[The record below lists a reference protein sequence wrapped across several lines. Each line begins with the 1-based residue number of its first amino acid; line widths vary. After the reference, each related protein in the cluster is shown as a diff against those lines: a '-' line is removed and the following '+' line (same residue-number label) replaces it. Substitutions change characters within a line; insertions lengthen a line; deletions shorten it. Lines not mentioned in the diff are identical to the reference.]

1 MKGSEICE
9 GRLLRQN
16 TDDSCFSRTLSRS
29 CHDVRGA
36 SAPSTAQVCDPPC
49 LSMRNNA
56 PVEHCVAEAF
66 ILHREIV
73 LTMKASFTLRTYLMI
88 KITSAAR

>member
-1 MKGSEICE
+1 MGHKVS
-9 GRLLRQN
+9 
-16 TDDSCFSRTLSRS
+16 
-29 CHDVRGA
+29 
-36 SAPSTAQVCDPPC
+36 VCDPPC

-73 LTMKASFTLRTYLMI
+73 LTIKASFTLRAYLTI
-88 KITSAAR
+88 KITSILR

>member
-1 MKGSEICE
+1 MIIQE
-9 GRLLRQN
+9 RLSVLAA
-16 TDDSCFSRTLSRS
+16 T
-29 CHDVRGA
+29 
-36 SAPSTAQVCDPPC
+36 C

-73 LTMKASFTLRTYLMI
+73 RTMKVSITLRAYLMS
-88 KITSAAR
+88 KDTSIAR